1 MEWLTKRNAIRV
13 GIAAIIFTL
22 IQPAHADN
30 EDYFTTGGYV
40 DRVGSAVVLTIGT
53 KF

>member
-13 GIAAIIFTL
+13 GIAAVIFTI

-30 EDYFTTGGYV
+30 TLKGETLWQDKLH
-40 DRVGSAVVLTIGT
+40 SQ
-53 KF
+53 